1 MERTRFKCNGKP
13 VFVTP
18 SGTLIYTDKHG
29 LKLEQSGMATIVQ
42 LAEIEDV
49 IDETG
54 WNIRYIRPGTVAYEA
69 AMKNRDEEQ
78 GIAPGEMRM

>member
-13 VFVTP
+13 IFVT
-18 SGTLIYTDKHG
+18 SSRTLIYTDKHG
-29 LKLEQSGMATIVQ
+29 YKLEQCGMAPIVQ

-54 WNIRYIRPGTVAYEA
+54 WNIRYVRPGSVAYEA
-69 AMKNRDEEQ
+69 AMKNGDEERE
-78 GIAPGEMRM
+78 IAPGEMRM